1 MASPEGPSGSEFM
14 DDFYAECDEHLGDV
28 RSGLLTLE
36 SAIGKQA
43 PDPSILQRIFRN
55 FHSLKGIFGMAGL
68 QLAETLAHR
77 TEDYVRAL
85 TRNEVPLS
93 DEGFGA
99 LTAATERLEQ
109 IVVAHREK
117 KPAPD
122 IAGLLDRFG
131 SLLDESQEATP
142 ATARS
147 SAGLEQRVSEARA
160 RGLRL
165 WQCLFEPSAAL
176 AERSVTVN
184 SARARAQELGE
195 ILHSA
200 PKIEAGGKISFEFIV
215 ASPSAEVDQARWE
228 AEGMQIHEY
237 ASPAVVP
244 ASAATGDSP
253 SPVAFV
259 APSHVVRVDLTR
271 LDELMRIMGDMVVHR
286 ARLEEV
292 SNRVVALLPTNEARA
307 LQEVN
312 IAFGRELRNLRD
324 GLMRVR
330 LVPVGEIF
338 QRLPFVVRDLAH
350 ETGKRIRLSATG
362 QETEIDKYLVE
373 RLKDPLLH
381 LVRNS
386 VAHGIETSEERVAAG
401 KPPEATISM
410 RATTVGETVLIE
422 ISDDGRGVD
431 TERVV
436 ARARAAGMSVAD
448 RPDSDNLLELISQ
461 PGFSTRDAADR
472 GSGRGVGMGA
482 VQDAVRDM
490 GGELTMRTERGQGTT
505 FTLRLPLTL
514 AIADALIIAAGG
526 QRFAMPQSVVQEIT
540 TAAADAVK
548 SLERNE
554 IMPYRNGVLPLIRLS
569 TVFGLT
575 PEPRREFPVL
585 VLGTGLNAVGVVAD
599 RVIGQREIVVRG
611 VNDPLLKV
619 PAISGATELGD
630 GRAVLILDTNGLIQ
644 TARQKRERHG
654 ATPQFGEGV

>member
-1 MASPEGPSGSEFM
+1 
-14 DDFYAECDEHLGDV
+14 
-28 RSGLLTLE
+28 
-36 SAIGKQA
+36 
-43 PDPSILQRIFRN
+43 
-55 FHSLKGIFGMAGL
+55 MAGL

-85 TRNEVPLS
+85 TRNELPLS

-99 LTAATERLEQ
+99 LTTATERLEQ

-117 KPAPD
+117 KTAPD
-122 IAGLLDRFG
+122 IAGLLNRFG
-131 SLLDESQEATP
+131 SLLEESQDATP
-142 ATARS
+142 TAARLP
-147 SAGLEQRVSEARA
+147 AGLEQRVADARA
-160 RGLRL
+160 RGLRV
-165 WQCLFEPSAAL
+165 WHCFFEPSAVL
-176 AERSVTVN
+176 AEKSVTVN

-200 PKIEAGGKISFEFIV
+200 PKIEPGGKISFEFVV
-215 ASPSAEVDQARWE
+215 ASSLANVDQARWE
-228 AEGMQIHEY
+228 GEGIRIFEY
-237 ASPAVVP
+237 TTPAAAP
-244 ASAATGDSP
+244 ASAAAIDSP
-253 SPVAFV
+253 PPVAFV

-292 SNRVVALLPTNEARA
+292 SNRVAALLPTNEARA

-410 RATTVGETVLIE
+410 RASTVGETVLIE

-431 TERVV
+431 LDRVV
-436 ARARAAGMSVAD
+436 ARARGAGMVVAD
-448 RPDSDNLLELISQ
+448 RPDSADLLELISQ

-472 GSGRGVGMGA
+472 GAGRGVGMGA
-482 VQDAVRDM
+482 VQEAVRDM
-490 GGELTMRTERGQGTT
+490 GGELTMRTEPGQGTT

-554 IMPYRNGVLPLIRLS
+554 IMAYRNGILPLIRLS

-585 VLGTGLNAVGVVAD
+585 VLGTGLNAVGIVAD

-644 TARQKRERHG
+644 TARLKRERHG
-654 ATPQFGEGV
+654 ATAQWEKAYD

>member
-1 MASPEGPSGSEFM
+1 M

-28 RSGLLTLE
+28 RAGLLTLE

-43 PDPSILQRIFRN
+43 PDSAIVQRIFRN

-85 TRNEVPLS
+85 TRNEASLN

-99 LTAATERLEQ
+99 LMASTERLEQ

-122 IAGLLDRFG
+122 IASLLARFG
-131 SLLDESQEATP
+131 ALLEEPQGVAQP
-142 ATARS
+142 TAPP
-147 SAGLEQRVSEARA
+147 AGLELRVAEARA
-160 RGLRL
+160 RGLRV
-165 WQCLFEPSAAL
+165 WQCIFEPSPAL
-176 AERSVTVN
+176 AEKNVTVN

-195 ILHSA
+195 LLHSA
-200 PKIEAGGKISFEFIV
+200 PKIDPGARISFEFVV
-215 ASPSAEVDQARWE
+215 ASPVADVDRARW
-228 AEGMQIHEY
+228 ADEGIQIREY
-237 ASPAVVP
+237 ISPAP
-244 ASAATGDSP
+244 ALASAATHDSSP
-253 SPVAFV
+253 PVAFV

-292 SNRVVALLPTNEARA
+292 SNRVAALLPTNEARA

-350 ETGKRIRLSATG
+350 ETGKKIRLSATG

-386 VAHGIETSEERVAAG
+386 VTHGIETSEERLRVG
-401 KPPEATISM
+401 KPPEATISL

-422 ISDDGRGVD
+422 VSDDGRGVD
-431 TERVV
+431 AERVV
-436 ARARAAGMSVAD
+436 ARARGAGMVVAD
-448 RPDSDNLLELISQ
+448 RPDANDLLELISQ
-461 PGFSTRDAADR
+461 PGFSTREAADR
-472 GSGRGVGMGA
+472 GAGRGVGMGA
-482 VQDAVRDM
+482 VQEAVRDM
-490 GGELTMRTERGQGTT
+490 GGELTMRTEPGQGTT

-514 AIADALIIAAGG
+514 AVADALIIAAGG

-540 TAAADAVK
+540 TAAADSVK

-554 IMPYRNGVLPLIRLS
+554 IMSYRNGILPLIRLS
-569 TVFGLT
+569 TVFGLEA
-575 PEPRREFPVL
+575 EPRREFPVL
-585 VLGTGLNAVGVVAD
+585 VLGTGLTAVGIVAD

-611 VNDPLLKV
+611 MNDPLLKV

-630 GRAVLILDTNGLIQ
+630 GRAVLILDTNGLIH

-654 ATPQFGEGV
+654 PAAQLEQAYD

>member
-1 MASPEGPSGSEFM
+1 
-14 DDFYAECDEHLGDV
+14 
-28 RSGLLTLE
+28 LT
-36 SAIGKQA
+36 
-43 PDPSILQRIFRN
+43 
-55 FHSLKGIFGMAGL
+55 
-68 QLAETLAHR
+68 
-77 TEDYVRAL
+77 
-85 TRNEVPLS
+85 
-93 DEGFGA
+93 
-99 LTAATERLEQ
+99 
-109 IVVAHREK
+109 
-117 KPAPD
+117 
-122 IAGLLDRFG
+122 
-131 SLLDESQEATP
+131 
-142 ATARS
+142 
-147 SAGLEQRVSEARA
+147 
-160 RGLRL
+160 
-165 WQCLFEPSAAL
+165 
-176 AERSVTVN
+176 
-184 SARARAQELGE
+184 
-195 ILHSA
+195 
-200 PKIEAGGKISFEFIV
+200 
-215 ASPSAEVDQARWE
+215 EVDPARWE
-228 AEGMQIHEY
+228 AEGIQIREY
-237 ASPAVVP
+237 VAPAVVP
-244 ASAATGDSP
+244 ARAATSDGP

-654 ATPQFGEGV
+654 LAAQMGEGV

>member
-1 MASPEGPSGSEFM
+1 M

-28 RSGLLTLE
+28 RAGLLTLE

-43 PDPSILQRIFRN
+43 PDSAIVQRIFRN

-85 TRNEVPLS
+85 TRNEASLN

-99 LTAATERLEQ
+99 LMASTERLEQ

-122 IAGLLDRFG
+122 IASLLARFG
-131 SLLDESQEATP
+131 ALLEEPQGVAQP
-142 ATARS
+142 TAPP
-147 SAGLEQRVSEARA
+147 AGLELRVAEARA
-160 RGLRL
+160 RGLHV
-165 WQCLFEPSAAL
+165 WQCIFEPSAAL
-176 AERSVTVN
+176 AEKNVTVN

-195 ILHSA
+195 LLHSA
-200 PKIEAGGKISFEFIV
+200 PKIDPGARISFEFIV
-215 ASPSAEVDQARWE
+215 ASPVADVDHARW
-228 AEGMQIHEY
+228 AEEGIQIREY
-237 ASPAVVP
+237 ISPAP
-244 ASAATGDSP
+244 MLASAATHDSSP
-253 SPVAFV
+253 PVAFV

-292 SNRVVALLPTNEARA
+292 SNRVAALLPTNEARA

-350 ETGKRIRLSATG
+350 ETGKKIRLSATG

-386 VAHGIETSEERVAAG
+386 VTHGIETSEERLRVG
-401 KPPEATISM
+401 KPPEATISL

-422 ISDDGRGVD
+422 VSDDGRGVD
-431 TERVV
+431 AERVV
-436 ARARAAGMSVAD
+436 ARARGAGMVVAD
-448 RPDSDNLLELISQ
+448 RPDANDLLELISQ
-461 PGFSTRDAADR
+461 PGFSTREAADR
-472 GSGRGVGMGA
+472 GAGRGVGMGA
-482 VQDAVRDM
+482 VQEAVRDM
-490 GGELTMRTERGQGTT
+490 GGELTMRTEPGQGTT

-514 AIADALIIAAGG
+514 AVADALIIAAGG

-540 TAAADAVK
+540 TAAADSVK

-554 IMPYRNGVLPLIRLS
+554 IMSYRNGILPLIRLS
-569 TVFGLT
+569 TVFGLEA
-575 PEPRREFPVL
+575 EPRREFPVL
-585 VLGTGLNAVGVVAD
+585 VLGTGLTAVGIVAD

-611 VNDPLLKV
+611 MNDPLLKV

-630 GRAVLILDTNGLIQ
+630 GRAVLILDTNGLIH

-654 ATPQFGEGV
+654 PAAQLEQAYD

>member
-1 MASPEGPSGSEFM
+1 M
-14 DDFYAECDEHLGDV
+14 D
-28 RSGLLTLE
+28 
-36 SAIGKQA
+36 
-43 PDPSILQRIFRN
+43 
-55 FHSLKGIFGMAGL
+55 
-68 QLAETLAHR
+68 
-77 TEDYVRAL
+77 
-85 TRNEVPLS
+85 
-93 DEGFGA
+93 
-99 LTAATERLEQ
+99 
-109 IVVAHREK
+109 
-117 KPAPD
+117 
-122 IAGLLDRFG
+122 
-131 SLLDESQEATP
+131 
-142 ATARS
+142 
-147 SAGLEQRVSEARA
+147 
-160 RGLRL
+160 
-165 WQCLFEPSAAL
+165 
-176 AERSVTVN
+176 
-184 SARARAQELGE
+184 
-195 ILHSA
+195 
-200 PKIEAGGKISFEFIV
+200 
-215 ASPSAEVDQARWE
+215 VDQARWE
-228 AEGMQIHEY
+228 GEGIQICKY
-237 ASPAVVP
+237 VVP
-244 ASAATGDSP
+244 AAVPPSAATSDSP
-253 SPVAFV
+253 PPVAFV

-422 ISDDGRGVD
+422 IGDDGRGVD

-436 ARARAAGMSVAD
+436 ARARAAGMPVSD
-448 RPDSDNLLELISQ
+448 RPDSGDLLELISQ

-472 GSGRGVGMGA
+472 
-482 VQDAVRDM
+482 VQEAVRDM

-654 ATPQFGEGV
+654 PAAPIGEGV

>member
-1 MASPEGPSGSEFM
+1 M

-28 RSGLLTLE
+28 RSGLLLLE
-36 SAIGKQA
+36 SAIGKRTL
-43 PDPSILQRIFRN
+43 DLSILQRIFRN

-85 TRNEVPLS
+85 TRNEVPFS

-122 IAGLLDRFG
+122 IASLLDRFG
-131 SLLDESQEATP
+131 ALLEESQEAAP
-142 ATARS
+142 ATARPS
-147 SAGLEQRVSEARA
+147 DGLEQRVAEARA
-160 RGLRL
+160 GGMRV
-165 WQCLFEPSAAL
+165 WQCFFEPSAVL
-176 AERSVTVN
+176 AEKQLTVN
-184 SARARAQELGE
+184 SARARAQELGA

-200 PKIEAGGKISFEFIV
+200 PKIEPGGKISFEFVV
-215 ASPSAEVDQARWE
+215 ASPLAEVDTARWE
-228 AEGMQIHEY
+228 GEGIRIREY
-237 ASPAVVP
+237 VTPAAVPASPAT
-244 ASAATGDSP
+244 SDSLP
-253 SPVAFV
+253 PVAFV

-350 ETGKRIRLSATG
+350 ETGKRIRLSAAG

-386 VAHGIETSEERVAAG
+386 VTHGIETSEERVAAG

-431 TERVV
+431 LDRVV
-436 ARARAAGMSVAD
+436 ARARGAGMVVAD
-448 RPDSDNLLELISQ
+448 RPDSADLLELISQ
-461 PGFSTRDAADR
+461 PGFSTRDA
-472 GSGRGVGMGA
+472 
-482 VQDAVRDM
+482 
-490 GGELTMRTERGQGTT
+490 LTGERG
-505 FTLRLPLTL
+505 
-514 AIADALIIAAGG
+514 AASGWG
-526 QRFAMPQSVVQEIT
+526 RC
-540 TAAADAVK
+540 K
-548 SLERNE
+548 
-554 IMPYRNGVLPLIRLS
+554 
-569 TVFGLT
+569 
-575 PEPRREFPVL
+575 RRCVTWA
-585 VLGTGLNAVGVVAD
+585 G
-599 RVIGQREIVVRG
+599 
-611 VNDPLLKV
+611 
-619 PAISGATELGD
+619 S
-630 GRAVLILDTNGLIQ
+630 
-644 TARQKRERHG
+644 
-654 ATPQFGEGV
+654 